1 MLAPDFMTCFSPAAA
16 LRLELVLSPA
26 VFCLAW
32 AWPGLAPRLLSAA
45 TLELVFSLSDDPPA
59 SDLVDTSLYHHT
71 YQVSGDIVIR
81 DNRYATHVDIY

>member
-16 LRLELVLSPA
+16 LRLELVLSPAA

-45 TLELVFSLSDDPPA
+45 TLELVFSFSEDPPA

-71 YQVSGDIVIR
+71 YWC
-81 DNRYATHVDIY
+81 